1 MQTRFCNNFILIVSI
16 FVYRILLDLC
26 YLIIIT
32 RYYEYLNYKNEFST
46 VNYIISWSVLLLL
59 LPFIVSF
66 FKWKN
71 SERLFANIM
80 SLIFLIRFIPGT
92 SLMAF
97 MPMPLNM
104 LVYYVLYWLL
114 ICFASYIVR
123 PTRVYNNMSN
133 HMPIIL
139 YAIMGILCCTVLY
152 ISGVYAGFRLRLD
165 LGSVY
170 DLRLEARSWDL
181 PVILTYL
188 LPAAVTILPIFLIL
202 FWLKNKIIVVGMLT
216 FVILLNFSVNG
227 MKSILFFLVFLN
239 FFFGFF

>member
-92 SLMAF
+92 SLMA
-97 MPMPLNM
+97 
-104 LVYYVLYWLL
+104 
-114 ICFASYIVR
+114 
-123 PTRVYNNMSN
+123 
-133 HMPIIL
+133 
-139 YAIMGILCCTVLY
+139 
-152 ISGVYAGFRLRLD
+152 VYAYAFKYVDVLRFVLVVN
-165 LGSVY
+165 LFC
-170 DLRLEARSWDL
+170 
-181 PVILTYL
+181 
-188 LPAAVTILPIFLIL
+188 FLYCKTNTCI
-202 FWLKNKIIVVGMLT
+202 
-216 FVILLNFSVNG
+216 
-227 MKSILFFLVFLN
+227 
-239 FFFGFF
+239 

>member
-80 SLIFLIRFIPGT
+80 SLIFLIRFIPGKH
-92 SLMAF
+92 L
-97 MPMPLNM
+97 
-104 LVYYVLYWLL
+104 
-114 ICFASYIVR
+114 
-123 PTRVYNNMSN
+123 
-133 HMPIIL
+133 
-139 YAIMGILCCTVLY
+139 
-152 ISGVYAGFRLRLD
+152 
-165 LGSVY
+165 
-170 DLRLEARSWDL
+170 
-181 PVILTYL
+181 
-188 LPAAVTILPIFLIL
+188 
-202 FWLKNKIIVVGMLT
+202 
-216 FVILLNFSVNG
+216 
-227 MKSILFFLVFLN
+227 
-239 FFFGFF
+239 